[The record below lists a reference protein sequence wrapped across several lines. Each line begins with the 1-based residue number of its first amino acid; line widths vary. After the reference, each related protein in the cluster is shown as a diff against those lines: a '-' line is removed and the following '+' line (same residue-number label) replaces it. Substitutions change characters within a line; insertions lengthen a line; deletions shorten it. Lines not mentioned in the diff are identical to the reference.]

1 MIAKMR
7 VAIEK
12 ECAQM
17 PEKMLLDVS
26 RSISSRYEN
35 HTATSLSTYVNSSI
49 FEHSEISPSV
59 FHIKS

>member
-17 PEKMLLDVS
+17 LEKKWLDVS
-26 RSISSRYEN
+26 RSIDMKSVLN
-35 HTATSLSTYVNSSI
+35 NTATSLSTYVNSSI
-49 FEHSEISPSV
+49 FEHSEISPKCLSY
-59 FHIKS
+59 